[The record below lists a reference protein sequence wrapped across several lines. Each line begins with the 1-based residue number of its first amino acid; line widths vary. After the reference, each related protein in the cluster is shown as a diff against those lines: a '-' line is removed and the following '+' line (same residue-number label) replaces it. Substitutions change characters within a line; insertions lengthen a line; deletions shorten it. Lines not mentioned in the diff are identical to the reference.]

1 MKLYLK
7 IKAKIRKVIETPFFP
22 CDLEDIDFEL

>member
-1 MKLYLK
+1 MK
-7 IKAKIRKVIETPFFP
+7 IKAKIREVIETPFFP

>member
-1 MKLYLK
+1 MQLLK
-7 IKAKIRKVIETPFFP
+7 NLIRRIKEEIKSPFFP